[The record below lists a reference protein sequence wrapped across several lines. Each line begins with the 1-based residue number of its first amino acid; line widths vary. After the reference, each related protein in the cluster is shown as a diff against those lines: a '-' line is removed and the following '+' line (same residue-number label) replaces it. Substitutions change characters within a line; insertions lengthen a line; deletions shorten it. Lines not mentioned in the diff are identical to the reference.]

1 MPELPEVETVR
12 RQLAESLTG
21 LRFVAVARAEPSML
35 IGGSAESLRAELPGR
50 DVQDVSR
57 IGKFLI
63 VKLGGAAFLTLH
75 LGMTGHFLVSQGRPD
90 SEEYAFDSHTR
101 FLFSLE
107 PADRASEN
115 LGARSPSLTWLEFRD
130 IRKFGRVQLTFG
142 APAERLSLL
151 GPDAW
156 KGEWGVDHLSRR
168 LGGRRAPIKA
178 LLLDQAVLAGIGN
191 IYADEILWEAEISP
205 LRPAGALT
213 PAELEVLAKEIP
225 RRLQQGVD
233 LLGCSISDFV
243 DTEGQTG
250 TFQQTLQAYGR
261 QGQMCRRC
269 GQTMRR
275 VIVAGRGTAYCPG
288 CQR

>member
-1 MPELPEVETVR
+1 
-12 RQLAESLTG
+12 
-21 LRFVAVARAEPSML
+21 
-35 IGGSAESLRAELPGR
+35 
-50 DVQDVSR
+50 
-57 IGKFLI
+57 
-63 VKLGGAAFLTLH
+63 
-75 LGMTGHFLVSQGRPD
+75 MTGHFLVSQGDPD
-90 SEEYAFDSHTR
+90 SEKYAFDCHTR

-107 PADRASEN
+107 PVGSESDT
-115 LGARSPSLTWLEFRD
+115 LGARCPDSTWLEFRD
-130 IRKFGRVQLTFG
+130 IRKFGRVQLSFG
-142 APAERLSLL
+142 APAERLFLL

-156 KGEWGVDHLSRR
+156 KGQWGVDHLSRR

-178 LLLDQAVLAGIGN
+178 LLLDQTVLAGIGN

-213 PAELEVLAKEIP
+213 PAEVAVLAEEIP

-243 DTEGQTG
+243 DTEGQAG

-261 QGQMCRRC
+261 QGQACRRC

>member
-12 RQLAESLTG
+12 RQLAESLAG
-21 LRFVAVARAEPSML
+21 LRFVAVDRVEPSML
-35 IGGSAESLRAELPGR
+35 IGGSVDSLRAELPGR
-50 DVQDVSR
+50 RVQDVSR

-63 VKLGGAAFLTLH
+63 MKLDGAAFLTLH
-75 LGMTGHFLVSQGRPD
+75 LGMTGHFLTSRGGLD
-90 SEEYAFDSHTR
+90 SEEYALDSHTR

-107 PADRASEN
+107 RADRPSVAP
-115 LGARSPSLTWLEFRD
+115 GAGCPGLTWLEFRD
-130 IRKFGRVQLTFG
+130 IRRFGRVQLTFG

-156 KGEWGVDHLSRR
+156 KDQWGVDHLSRK

-178 LLLDQAVLAGIGN
+178 LLLDQTVLAGIGN

-205 LRPAGALT
+205 LRPAGALI
-213 PAELEVLAKEIP
+213 PAEIAVLAEEIP

-233 LLGCSISDFV
+233 LLGCSVSDFV
-243 DTEGQTG
+243 DTEGQAG

-261 QGQMCRRC
+261 QGQTCRRC
-269 GQTMRR
+269 GETMRR